1 MTTMVVISLAFVIL
15 YFTWPILSA
24 LLKLAFGLL
33 AVLWMLALTA
43 AVFILP
49 FLVLQWLF

>member
-1 MTTMVVISLAFVIL
+1 MTTMVVISLAFIVL

-33 AVLWMLALTA
+33 ALLWMLAIA
-43 AVFILP
+43 AVVCVAPFVILA
-49 FLVLQWLF
+49 WLF